1 MSSAKARKPEA
12 APFSDNPFASSPGA
26 ANGVN
31 GAHSPG
37 HQETLEVSL
46 PELGSQGLWAS

>member
-1 MSSAKARKPEA
+1 MSSAKARKSDA

-26 ANGVN
+26 ANGAN

-37 HQETLEVSL
+37 HQEILEVSL
-46 PELGSQGLWAS
+46 PD